1 MSRARTNKENRPK
14 RPSTLGL
21 LLGGTGG
28 RKDASKG
35 AEAERQRR
43 RRERDRSR
51 EMAAY
56 VGYDAMYKD
65 GIAQVMPGMFS
76 QTIEFSDISYQS
88 ARKEARET
96 AFTVMSSLFNYFP
109 GGLPR
114 AAPGRERAHP
124 RRRGRPQGLLRAR
137 RARHRRARRRVQPHP
152 QRQDARG
159 RLEPRAPPL
168 PDLRRG
174 RRRRRRRGAQAR
186 AHTRRRGADAR
197 AHTLLV
203 ARPRRRREAR
213 ALAGAAAPGVALRV
227 LLGQIVPDVG
237 RAHEGLRHA
246 LHARL
251 QARGQ
256 VGLLL
261 QRRALRRGARRAQ
274 LRVGHRG
281 DLPRLHH
288 RPAAAAQ
295 RDAPRAANRAERG
308 ARAREA
314 PDRLDGQGDHRRAD
328 ERREEGLRLPDPAAR
343 AALLEG
349 GGRGAARLPAQQVRA
364 PVRLHGPRLHL
375 GRQPRGA
382 RPPRAAGD
390 ERRAGLHDRPRAA
403 PLPPAPGA
411 QLGAPARGQPRHREP
426 LPHHGTGGD
435 ADALREPEPRR
446 GGRRLLRAVQGEREP
461 GAVRPQAPGEP
472 HGIRVRQA
480 RLGQELLG

>member
-1 MSRARTNKENRPK
+1 MALRIPVQKDIGEYEEKIVGKMSLRTLACVSLGFGSAVGAAAFVHLGLHADVADAAFPIMLCSMPFWLAGFWRPFGMRAEELLPLLAAHEALPAAARVRVPCLAASLPEGSPRPGRPGRRARRRARKKGAGSMSRARTNKENRPK

-159 RLEPRAPPL
+159 ASRTSCAT
-168 PDLRRG
+168 
-174 RRRRRRRGAQAR
+174 A
-186 AHTRRRGADAR
+186 T
-197 AHTLLV
+197 
-203 ARPRRRREAR
+203 
-213 ALAGAAAPGVALRV
+213 
-227 LLGQIVPDVG
+227 
-237 RAHEGLRHA
+237 
-246 LHARL
+246 
-251 QARGQ
+251 
-256 VGLLL
+256 
-261 QRRALRRGARRAQ
+261 
-274 LRVGHRG
+274 
-281 DLPRLHH
+281 
-288 RPAAAAQ
+288 
-295 RDAPRAANRAERG
+295 
-308 ARAREA
+308 
-314 PDRLDGQGDHRRAD
+314 
-328 ERREEGLRLPDPAAR
+328 
-343 AALLEG
+343 
-349 GGRGAARLPAQQVRA
+349 
-364 PVRLHGPRLHL
+364 
-375 GRQPRGA
+375 
-382 RPPRAAGD
+382 
-390 ERRAGLHDRPRAA
+390 
-403 PLPPAPGA
+403 
-411 QLGAPARGQPRHREP
+411 
-426 LPHHGTGGD
+426 
-435 ADALREPEPRR
+435 
-446 GGRRLLRAVQGEREP
+446 
-461 GAVRPQAPGEP
+461 
-472 HGIRVRQA
+472 
-480 RLGQELLG
+480 

>member
-65 GIAQVMPGMFS
+65 GIAQVMPGVFS
-76 QTIEFSDISYQS
+76 QTVEFSDISYQS

-109 GGLPR
+109 AGLPR
-114 AAPGRERAHP
+114 AAPGSERAHP

-137 RARHRRARRRVQPHP
+137 GARHRRARRRIQPDP

-186 AHTRRRGADAR
+186 AHPGRRGADAR

-213 ALAGAAAPGVALRV
+213 APPGAAAPAVALRRSP
-227 LLGQIVPDVG
+227 GTNCP
-237 RAHEGLRHA
+237 R
-246 LHARL
+246 
-251 QARGQ
+251 
-256 VGLLL
+256 
-261 QRRALRRGARRAQ
+261 RRARARRTSSRPPRSTSSPKAASDCFCSDGRYGAVLVVPQLRRRSSRTTCLATI
-274 LRVGHRG
+274 V
-281 DLPRLHH
+281 DLPH
-288 RPAAAAQ
+288 AAQ
-295 RDAPRAANRAERG
+295 RDAARAAHR
-308 ARAREA
+308 ARAR
-314 PDRLDGQGDHRRAD
+314 RSRYVKQRRSTGWT
-328 ERREEGLRLPDPAAR
+328 RRSSTSR
-343 AALLEG
+343 
-349 GGRGAARLPAQQVRA
+349 
-364 PVRLHGPRLHL
+364 
-375 GRQPRGA
+375 
-382 RPPRAAGD
+382 
-390 ERRAGLHDRPRAA
+390 
-403 PLPPAPGA
+403 
-411 QLGAPARGQPRHREP
+411 
-426 LPHHGTGGD
+426 
-435 ADALREPEPRR
+435 
-446 GGRRLLRAVQGEREP
+446 
-461 GAVRPQAPGEP
+461 
-472 HGIRVRQA
+472 
-480 RLGQELLG
+480 